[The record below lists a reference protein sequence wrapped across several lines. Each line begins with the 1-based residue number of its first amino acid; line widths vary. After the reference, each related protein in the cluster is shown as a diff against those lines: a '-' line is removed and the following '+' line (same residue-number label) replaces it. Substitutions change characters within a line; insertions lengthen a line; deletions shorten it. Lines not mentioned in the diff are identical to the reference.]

1 MPNTFFV
8 NAKILPL
15 QALYYESVRSLMYD
29 VNRNTAPENIEL
41 FSRISSV
48 HTYNTSTFEHFIL
61 KNLDS
66 KSNEMLFCVFGSNLE
81 RDTSNSKKK
90 NGKNFQKIIKSNAT
104 RYPAK

>member
-48 HTYNTSTFEHFIL
+48 HTYNTSTFEHFYTKESRL
-61 KNLDS
+61 TL
-66 KSNEMLFCVFGSNLE
+66 G
-81 RDTSNSKKK
+81 KKVVK
-90 NGKNFQKIIKSNAT
+90 IGQKIEWGRDRHKT
-104 RYPAK
+104 FLEFLGL